1 MKGFVG
7 RKKIMPKRKKALLF
21 IEDGSFS
28 YDNRVRREAKA
39 LNDAGWDITVI
50 SPRYKK
56 DPLYKKVND
65 NLRAYYY
72 PKPDTE
78 SLPGHVIELIFS
90 VFFGSVLTFWVFIRH
105 GFSVFL
111 ACNPMDILWLIAL
124 PYKFIGK
131 KFIFDQHDLVPE
143 LILSRSDINPRGL
156 MIKIFYLFER
166 ISYRLANVV
175 ISTNESYKEVA
186 ISRGSKKPEAV
197 FVVRNGPDLNKFQ
210 VVPPKQGLK
219 KASEILVGYLGNMNP
234 QDGVGYLLEAADI
247 IVNKQSRESVKFV
260 FVGGGSSQPKLADE
274 AVRMGL
280 EKNVL
285 FTGRIP
291 DDDMLATLCACD
303 ICVQP
308 DPYNPLND
316 KSTMNKVMEY
326 MALEKPVVTFDL
338 KETRVS
344 CGEAALY
351 VTPNKSAEMAEKILF
366 LADRPEIRSDMGKAG
381 RERIEKKLSWSYSIP
396 YLIAAFDRTGKRKN
410 KN

>member
-1 MKGFVG
+1 M
-7 RKKIMPKRKKALLF
+7 LF

-260 FVGGGSSQPKLADE
+260 FVGGG
-274 AVRMGL
+274 
-280 EKNVL
+280 
-285 FTGRIP
+285 
-291 DDDMLATLCACD
+291 
-303 ICVQP
+303 
-308 DPYNPLND
+308 
-316 KSTMNKVMEY
+316 
-326 MALEKPVVTFDL
+326 
-338 KETRVS
+338 
-344 CGEAALY
+344 
-351 VTPNKSAEMAEKILF
+351 
-366 LADRPEIRSDMGKAG
+366 
-381 RERIEKKLSWSYSIP
+381 
-396 YLIAAFDRTGKRKN
+396 
-410 KN
+410 